1 MHADYGPPKYPISEP
16 LGDRRPMAIRHD
28 PHLLVDQIERLIQVD
43 VGRNISALF
52 DAARGGL
59 WGAASALVNARS
71 SRVGLITGFYVPQ
84 GTPPAAETDGPL
96 GAALLAKALASVGI
110 PCRLATDEPCRGACA
125 AALARAG
132 APEVVIAIVAVGAPL
147 DPLIEAWRRAGI
159 THAISIERCG
169 RSADGAPRNMR
180 AQDIGSYTAPL
191 DDLFVAGPWE
201 TIAVGDGG
209 NEIGMG
215 AISRSLIARCVTHG
229 ETIACV
235 TPAQHLIV
243 AGVSNWGAYAL
254 IGALAALRDDWH
266 RPLLGCLDETLHRA
280 VLEAMIEHGPAV
292 DGVSRLRALTVDNL
306 DIATHNRVLRMIRNL
321 VEQGHAI

>member
-1 MHADYGPPKYPISEP
+1 
-16 LGDRRPMAIRHD
+16 MAGRHD
-28 PHLLVDQIERLIQVD
+28 PQALVDQIERLVQVD
-43 VGRNISALF
+43 VGRNVTALF
-52 DAARGGL
+52 DAAGGGL
-59 WGAASALVNARS
+59 RGAASALLSARS
-71 SRVGLITGFYVPQ
+71 GRVGLITGFYVPQ

-96 GAALLAKALASVGI
+96 GAALLAKALGAVGI

-125 AALARAG
+125 AALVGAG
-132 APEVVIAIVAVGAPL
+132 ARDVAIDIIALGAPL
-147 DPLIEAWRRAGI
+147 APLIETWRRAGI

-180 AQDIGSYTAPL
+180 GQDIGSYTAPL

-215 AISRSLIARCVTHG
+215 AISRSLIARHVDHG

-254 IGALAALRDDWH
+254 IGALAALREDW
-266 RPLLGCLDETLHRA
+266 RRTLLACLDETLDRR
-280 VLEAMIEHGPAV
+280 VLTAMIEQGPAV
-292 DGVSRLRALTVDNL
+292 DGVSRQATLTVDNL
-306 DIATHNRVLRMIRNL
+306 DIATHHRVLRKIRIL
-321 VEQGHAI
+321 VEQGHEL

>member
-1 MHADYGPPKYPISEP
+1 MASRLAPP
-16 LGDRRPMAIRHD
+16 A
-28 PHLLVDQIERLIQVD
+28 LVDRIERLVQVD
-43 VGRNISALF
+43 VGRNVAALF
-52 DAARGGL
+52 DAAGGGL
-59 WGAASALVNARS
+59 RGAASALLSARS
-71 SRVGLITGFYVPQ
+71 GRVGLITGFYVPQ

-96 GAALLAKALASVGI
+96 GAALLAKALRAVGI

-125 AALARAG
+125 AALVGAG
-132 APEVVIAIVAVGAPL
+132 ARDVPIDIIALGSPL
-147 DPLIEAWRRAGI
+147 APLIETWRRAGI

-180 AQDIGSYTAPL
+180 GQDIGSYTAPL

-215 AISRSLIARCVTHG
+215 AISRGLIALHIDHG

-254 IGALAALRDDWH
+254 IGALAALREDW
-266 RPLLGCLDETLHRA
+266 RPTLLGCLDETLDRA
-280 VLEAMIEHGPAV
+280 VLEAMIEEGPAV
-292 DGVSRLRALTVDNL
+292 DGVSRLPALTVDNL
-306 DIATHNRVLRMIRNL
+306 DIATHHQVLRKIRTL
-321 VEQGHAI
+321 VEHEHEL